1 VNRRGPVVAL
11 ALCGAALAL
20 SACGGSSSA
29 SGAGADALLQA
40 KARLAA
46 ACQEGSSSALDHRL
60 CACIADEASKR
71 PQYDTPAELDALRKD
86 EDGDHV
92 PSALGQV
99 AMTCAD
105 RMGADG

>member
-1 VNRRGPVVAL
+1 MAL

-20 SACGGSSSA
+20 SGCGGSSKA
-29 SGAGADALLQA
+29 AEADAMTKA
-40 KARLAA
+40 KAQLAA
-46 ACQEGSSSALDHRL
+46 ACQEGSSSALDRRL
-60 CACIADEASKR
+60 CECIADEAAKR
-71 PQYDTPAELDALRKD
+71 KEYDTPAKLDALRKD

-105 RMGADG
+105 RVGTDG